1 VRKSDFIEFLSNQYS
16 FIESLPTDPLKLN
29 EIIADKYK
37 MEVVADK
44 KVSKILWEKQTE
56 TLNLIANIKM
66 LINKQVSEEDFEN
79 FANAFSYLINA
90 IERTIRGEFLTEQ
103 EIKDYINKMKLSVK
117 NEMIEQ
123 LIKIYLKNKETLQ
136 KEIKKNVYVRILIKN
151 LSNFIG
157 GKNDSNNNN

>member
-1 VRKSDFIEFLSNQYS
+1 VRKSDFIDFLTNQYS
-16 FIESLPTDPLKLN
+16 FIESLPADSIKLN
-29 EIIADKYK
+29 KIIADKYK

-44 KVSKILWEKQTE
+44 KANKVLWEKQTE

-90 IERTIRGEFLTEQ
+90 IERTVKGDFLTEQ
-103 EIKDYINKMKLSVK
+103 EIKDYVNKMKINVK
-117 NEMIEQ
+117 NEMLEQ
-123 LIKIYLKNKETLQ
+123 LIKIYLKNKEMLQ